1 MSRIT
6 NWKLE
11 KAKVKV
17 VFRLQF
23 HASHIPQTGWDKLF
37 ISFFPAESV
46 KLTAKTT
53 KAIVRNG
60 TCKWADPIY
69 ETTRL
74 LQDSK
79 TKEFDDKLYKFV
91 VAMGSS
97 RASILGEA
105 SINLADYADALKP
118 SVVPLPLH
126 GCNSGAILHVTVQLL
141 TSKTGFREFE
151 QQREQREKG
160 FSTGTDQNKNG
171 ESGSGNMLSPEVLS
185 NDQVDIKVKL
195 RSRSKDLPP
204 LEEETQSTGEY
215 SDFAVGFEGSSNTS
229 ESLCAEKNETCS
241 THEIESLKST
251 ASGDLSGFTQCQS
264 PQADRVNPTDHQ
276 IPVKGRN
283 DWIHGWGSEG
293 SIDNDLVLVHEENAR
308 LRGNLE
314 VAENSILELK
324 MQVSSLQVYAHE
336 IGAETQNFAKQ
347 LSAEVV
353 SGEELALE
361 ASAMKSEC
369 AKLKEDIEFL
379 RSIKSAPQLHSMETS
394 AIDDHVCLVREMQ
407 IKWLERLLFMEGKVQ
422 ELHNKAYLGFQER
435 DIRFLTSDLES
446 LLVTI
451 QELRQGNGETISLL
465 NNLFSGK
472 SRTKENTGGEQFVLG
487 NGFNVDLYQPADMLH
502 CLNMPSLKSQEPDS
516 AVATS
521 MLKDKIFELLKEAD
535 DAKAEREALTR
546 KMEQMESYY
555 EALIH
560 DLEENQKQMLG
571 ELQSLTDE
579 HSACLFNIASTK
591 AEMESI
597 RQDMNGQILQ
607 LAEEKHDLDAM
618 NKEIE
623 KRAVTS
629 EAALRRARLNY
640 SIAVDQL
647 QKDLDL
653 LSSQVLSMFETNENL
668 IKQTYSGSDVI
679 ESFQPQNQ
687 NIGLKKQLLGGD
699 ILVDDMKK
707 SLLLQEELYQK
718 VEGELC
724 EMHSMN
730 VHLDV
735 FSKILQQTLVEANAE
750 IMTMGGKTDQLS
762 HELSLSTE
770 GNKSLML
777 KLQAALD
784 DIETLNEC
792 KITNSLQNRL
802 LEDKL
807 ENLSYDNA
815 CLSQKVIEFKST
827 IQKYTDMESRYEAC
841 SADNTKLT
849 DLLKQESSKNE
860 ILQNNVFAL
869 TEGLKIVK
877 AEYDEVISSG
887 EIVQESTRLSE
898 EKLRNLLASHSGEF
912 SKYVHDLERFDMMSI
927 IEQLEI
933 LLSVSGEKSI
943 QLLGEKKLIEE
954 ERDIAQASMGAIGSE
969 IISLKQKFNHDVN
982 QMGTKI
988 VASSALLEKLQLQLD
1003 VFANRLQISCDAEET
1018 YTNQNRELYANLSV
1032 FEAEITQLASKNS
1045 ELAKEIMALESV
1057 NEQVGYSNSTISRL
1071 TQENQQ
1077 LVVSSREKDEKCVFL
1092 QDEVQVERNLRIN
1105 VEETVLGL
1113 TSQLNE
1119 KNDQLL
1125 DYEQLKAELAQLRMD
1140 IDVERN
1146 LRNNI
1151 EETVS
1156 DLTCQLNEK
1165 NGQLL
1170 GYEQLKAELAQIRM
1184 EIEVERNLRHN
1195 IEETVSDLTSQL
1207 NEKNDRLLD
1216 YEQLKTELAQLRM
1229 DIEVERNLRNNIEE
1243 TVSDLTCQLNEK
1255 NGQLL
1260 GYEQLK
1266 AEFVQLRMDTE
1277 VERNLR
1283 DNIEET
1289 VSKLTCQ
1296 LNEKNDRLLDY
1307 EKLKAEL
1314 VQLRLDIEVEKS
1326 RVRSFDQLH
1335 EKSSGLIGM
1344 GSQLSDM
1351 HEYAMVL
1358 DVKSVFLRSQY
1369 EDRFNEL
1376 SLHTGELQN
1385 KNLHLEMMINNCM
1398 ASQEHYVEENARLVN
1413 AMESLRSE
1421 LKFSMDKYQAASD
1434 LNRVLEIELGEYK
1447 KRISE
1452 LQAIELEV
1460 RRMKSEIISAEEE
1473 NDHLIAS
1480 MEESE
1485 IFVIVLTAGLN
1496 ELNARVISLEGYKDK
1511 TMKLQNQYD
1520 ELNKQLTEQ
1529 TRKAEEFKNLSTRLK
1544 ELKDE
1549 AEAEC
1554 YRAREKRESEGQS
1567 DSIQE
1572 SLRIAFM
1579 KEQCETIVQELRQ
1592 ELFMSKK
1599 HGEEMLLKLQD
1610 AVDEIENRKKF
1621 EASHS
1626 KRNEELTQKV
1636 LELEEELQSAVSHKR
1651 EKNKAYDSV
1660 NTELECA
1667 LLSIEYCKEEKEGL
1681 KTSLQ
1686 ECMEEN
1692 SRISNELTLTN
1703 GKLESVTSLTCDCK
1717 RHSGSNGVRRMPT
1730 HHTDMEE
1737 DEKLG
1742 SSKEESAGIYSVG
1755 SYSSRNLDDVD
1766 SASTKAEKDAQSP
1779 SIRSESWST
1788 PLKKHII
1795 QDVTT
1800 EIPLEPEKGT
1810 SPHEDLMHLALIN
1823 DTFKNQSLKSS
1834 MDNLHKELER
1844 MKSDN
1849 LFLKSEC
1856 ELDPDIAYL
1865 QKEVAQ
1871 LDEVNE
1877 QLKCKFPTFIECQS
1891 NGNALERVLALEI
1904 ELAES
1909 LQSKQKSTVQFQSSF
1924 IKQHNDEQAVLQS
1937 FRDINELIKE
1947 MLDMKGRYSS
1957 VENELKDMHDRYS
1970 QLSLQFAEVEGERQK
1985 LTMMLKNTRTSK
1997 KQLLSPSRSSSI
2009 TLANSPS

>member
-37 ISFFPAESV
+37 ISFFPADSV

-53 KAIVRNG
+53 KASVRNG

-79 TKEFDDKLYKFV
+79 TKQYDDKLYKFV

-171 ESGSGNMLSPEVLS
+171 GSGSGNMLSPEVLS
-185 NDQVDIKVKL
+185 SDQVDLKVRL
-195 RSRSKDLPP
+195 RSRSKELPP
-204 LEEETQSTGEY
+204 LEEETRSTGEY

-251 ASGDLSGFTQCQS
+251 TSGDLIGFAQCQS
-264 PQADRVNPTDHQ
+264 PQAERVNPIDHQ
-276 IPVKGRN
+276 IPAKGRSE
-283 DWIHGWGSEG
+283 WIQGWGSDG

-314 VAENSILELK
+314 VAETSILELK

-347 LSAEVV
+347 LSAELI

-361 ASAMKSEC
+361 ASAMKLEC
-369 AKLKEDIEFL
+369 SKLKDDIEFL
-379 RSIKSAPQLHSMETS
+379 RSIKSAPQLSSIETS
-394 AIDDHVCLVREMQ
+394 VIDDHVCLVRDMQ
-407 IKWLERLLFMEGKVQ
+407 IKWLERLLVMENKVQ
-422 ELHNKAYLGFQER
+422 ELHNKAYLG

-446 LLVTI
+446 LLITL

-465 NNLFSGK
+465 NNLLSGK
-472 SRTKENTGGEQFVLG
+472 SHIKENTGMRSCGGEQFVLG

-521 MLKDKIFELLKEAD
+521 MLKDKIFELLKEVD
-535 DAKAEREALTR
+535 DSKAEREALTR
-546 KMEQMESYY
+546 KMEEMESYY
-555 EALIH
+555 EALIQN
-560 DLEENQKQMLG
+560 LEENQKQMLG
-571 ELQSLTDE
+571 ELQSLTNE
-579 HSACLFNIASTK
+579 HSTCLFNIASTK

-597 RQDMNGQILQ
+597 RRDMNGKILQ
-607 LAEEKHDLDAM
+607 LEEEKHDLEAM

-623 KRAVTS
+623 KRAVTA
-629 EAALRRARLNY
+629 EAAVRRARLNY

-668 IKQTYSGSDVI
+668 IKQSYSGPDVI
-679 ESFQPQNQ
+679 DSFQHQNQ
-687 NIGLKKQLLGGD
+687 NIVLKKQLLGGD

-707 SLLLQEELYQK
+707 SLILQEELYQK

-735 FSKILQQTLVEANAE
+735 FSKVLLQTLDEANAE
-750 IMTMGGKTDQLS
+750 IMTMGGKTERLS
-762 HELSLSTE
+762 HELNLSTE
-770 GNKSLML
+770 ANKSLML
-777 KLQAALD
+777 KLQAALA
-784 DIETLNEC
+784 DIETLNDC
-792 KITNSLQNRL
+792 KITTSLHNRL

-807 ENLSYDNA
+807 ENLSCDNV
-815 CLSQKVIEFKST
+815 CLSQKITEYSST
-827 IQKYTDMESRYEAC
+827 IQKYMDIESRYEAC
-841 SADNTKLT
+841 SADNMKLS
-849 DLLKQESSKNE
+849 DLLKQETSKNAT
-860 ILQNNVFAL
+860 LQKDLIAL
-869 TEGLKIVK
+869 AERLKIVE
-877 AEYDEVISSG
+877 AEYDELISSG
-887 EIVQESTRLSE
+887 KILQESTRLSE
-898 EKLRNLLASHSGEF
+898 DKLRNLLASHSVEV
-912 SKYVHDLERFDMMSI
+912 SKCVQDLERFDMMSI

-933 LLSVSGEKSI
+933 HLSSSGKKSI
-943 QLLGEKKLIEE
+943 QLLGEKKLVEE
-954 ERDIAQASMGAIGSE
+954 ERDIAQASMDSIKSE
-969 IISLKQKFNHDVN
+969 IVSLKQKFEHDVN
-982 QMGTKI
+982 QMACKI

-1003 VFANRLQISCDAEET
+1003 AFGNRLQISCDAEET
-1018 YTNQNRELYANLSV
+1018 YTNKNRELYANLSV
-1032 FEAEITQLASKNS
+1032 FEAEITHLASKNL
-1045 ELAKEIMALESV
+1045 ELAKEVSALESV
-1057 NEQVGYSNSTISRL
+1057 YEQVRYSNSTLSLL

-1077 LVVSSREKDEKCVFL
+1077 LKVDIREKDEKFEFL
-1092 QDEVQVERNLRIN
+1092 QHQVQVERDIRNNI
-1105 VEETVLGL
+1105 EETVLGL

-1125 DYEQLKAELAQLRMD
+1125 DYEQLKAELVQLRMD
-1140 IDVERN
+1140 I
-1146 LRNNI
+1146 
-1151 EETVS
+1151 
-1156 DLTCQLNEK
+1156 
-1165 NGQLL
+1165 G
-1170 GYEQLKAELAQIRM
+1170 
-1184 EIEVERNLRHN
+1184 
-1195 IEETVSDLTSQL
+1195 
-1207 NEKNDRLLD
+1207 
-1216 YEQLKTELAQLRM
+1216 
-1229 DIEVERNLRNNIEE
+1229 
-1243 TVSDLTCQLNEK
+1243 
-1255 NGQLL
+1255 
-1260 GYEQLK
+1260 
-1266 AEFVQLRMDTE
+1266 
-1277 VERNLR
+1277 
-1283 DNIEET
+1283 
-1289 VSKLTCQ
+1289 
-1296 LNEKNDRLLDY
+1296 
-1307 EKLKAEL
+1307 
-1314 VQLRLDIEVEKS
+1314 VEKS
-1326 RVRSFDQLH
+1326 RVCSALVERDRSVNQLH
-1335 EKSSGLIGM
+1335 AKSSGLIDM
-1344 GSQLSDM
+1344 KSQLSDM
-1351 HEYAMVL
+1351 HEYAIVL
-1358 DVKSVFLRSQY
+1358 DVESVYLRSQY
-1369 EDRFNEL
+1369 EDHFNEL
-1376 SLHTGELQN
+1376 ALHTGELQK
-1385 KNLHLEMMINNCM
+1385 KNLHLEIMINNCM
-1398 ASQEHYVEENARLVN
+1398 ASQGHYEEENTRLVN
-1413 AMESLRSE
+1413 AVESMRSE
-1421 LKFSMDKYQAASD
+1421 LKVSLDKYQVSSN
-1434 LNRVLEIELGEYK
+1434 LNGVLKIESEEYK
-1447 KRISE
+1447 KRILE
-1452 LQAIELEV
+1452 LQASLCEDRSHHALEV
-1460 RRMKSEIISAEEE
+1460 RRLKNEIVSAEEE
-1473 NDHLIAS
+1473 NDHLISS

-1485 IFVIVLTAGLN
+1485 IFVIALIAILN
-1496 ELNARVISLEGYKDK
+1496 EVNAQVISLEGFKNK
-1511 TMKLQNQYD
+1511 AMALQNQYD
-1520 ELNKQLTEQ
+1520 ELNKQLSEQ

-1554 YRAREKRESEGQS
+1554 HRAREKRESEGQS
-1567 DSIQE
+1567 DSMQE

-1621 EASHS
+1621 EASIT

-1636 LELEEELQSAVSHKR
+1636 LELEEELHSAVSDKR
-1651 EKNKAYDSV
+1651 EKDKAYDSV

-1686 ECMEEN
+1686 ECMEEKT
-1692 SRISNELTLTN
+1692 RIAKELTSTN
-1703 GKLESVTSLTCDCK
+1703 GKLESITSSTCDCK
-1717 RHSGSNGVRRMPT
+1717 RHNGSNGVHRMPT
-1730 HHTDMEE
+1730 GHIDVEE
-1737 DEKLG
+1737 DDKLG
-1742 SSKEESAGIYSVG
+1742 SSNEKSASIYSVG
-1755 SYSSRNLDDVD
+1755 SFSFRNLDDAD
-1766 SASTKAEKDAQSP
+1766 SERIKPEKDTLNP
-1779 SIRSESWST
+1779 SIESESWST
-1788 PLKKHII
+1788 PMKNHIV

-1800 EIPLEPEKGT
+1800 ENAEGTSLALVEPEKGT
-1810 SPHEDLMHLALIN
+1810 SPLEDSMHLALIN
-1823 DTFKNQSLKSS
+1823 ETFKNQSLKSS

-1844 MKSDN
+1844 MKTDN
-1849 LFLKSEC
+1849 LFLKNEY

-1871 LDEVNE
+1871 LNEVNE

-1909 LQSKQKSTVQFQSSF
+1909 LQSAQKSSVQFQSSF

-1947 MLDMKGRYSS
+1947 MLDMKGRYSA
-1957 VENELKDMHDRYS
+1957 VESELKDMHDRYS

-1985 LTMMLKNTRTSK
+1985 LTMMLKNSRTSK
-1997 KQLLSPSRSSSI
+1997 KQLLSPNRSSSI